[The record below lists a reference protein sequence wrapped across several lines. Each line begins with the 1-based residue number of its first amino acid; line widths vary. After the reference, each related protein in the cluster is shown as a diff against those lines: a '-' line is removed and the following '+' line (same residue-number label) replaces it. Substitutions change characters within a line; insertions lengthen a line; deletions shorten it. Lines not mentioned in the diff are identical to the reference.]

1 MAQQTVT
8 TTDND
13 FTITRTFPA
22 PLATVWATWT
32 APAHFQ
38 QWFHAKPGSVELEV
52 RAGAPWK
59 AVLETPAGE
68 MPMSGVYREVVEGQ
82 KIVWTIETPDEPV
95 VMTATFSE
103 RDGRTLATYHQNLVG
118 PYSCDQAVAGATQIL
133 DSFEQHLG
141 TVS

>member
-32 APAHFQ
+32 DPAHFQ

-52 RAGAPWK
+52 RARRP
-59 AVLETPAGE
+59 
-68 MPMSGVYREVVEGQ
+68 VEGG
-82 KIVWTIETPDEPV
+82 PGDPGR
-95 VMTATFSE
+95 
-103 RDGRTLATYHQNLVG
+103 RDGHVG
-118 PYSCDQAVAGATQIL
+118 RLP
-133 DSFEQHLG
+133 
-141 TVS
+141 